1 VIDARR
7 LGLDIGDD
15 TVLQGYQRRRR
26 FDALALAAVADGT
39 EGSNPSSSSSESVSA
54 VNPEAVGEKS
64 RTLAAVCVSLG
75 T

>member
-26 FDALALAAVADGT
+26 FDALALAAVTDGT
-39 EGSNPSSSSSESVSA
+39 EGSNPSSSSGESVSG
-54 VNPEAVGEKS
+54 PE
-64 RTLAAVCVSLG
+64 T
-75 T
+75 

>member
-26 FDALALAAVADGT
+26 FDALALAAVTDGT
-39 EGSNPSSSSSESVSA
+39 EGSNPSSSSSQSVSA
-54 VNPEAVGEKS
+54 VNPESEGEKP
-64 RTLAAVCVSLG
+64 RTLAEFCGWLG